1 MKKQRILLLLVVL
14 GIGMLKLGAQES
26 LVYRQTFDTNKMY
39 WPVDD
44 NFSIIGG
51 EYVLYKENQELY
63 AYLDLPSKD
72 GSFQIDTRFVDG
84 KDTAGYGLLF
94 RLQDPYNFYFFFL
107 VDQGYFLAGK
117 AVDRQGINFCP
128 WTYTSIIKAQ
138 AKNTLK
144 VTYQGQK
151 LTFLINNTEVFS
163 HQDSSFESGGIG
175 LYTQGGVR
183 VGFDDI
189 LVWETTAS
197 TQ

>member
-1 MKKQRILLLLVVL
+1 MKGQRIVLLLLV
-14 GIGMLKLGAQES
+14 MLICMLNIGAQEI

-39 WPVDD
+39 WPIDE
-44 NFSIIGG
+44 NFSIVDG
-51 EYVLYKENQELY
+51 EYVLHTENQELY
-63 AYLDLPSKD
+63 AYLDLSSKD
-72 GSFQIDTRFVDG
+72 GTFQLDTRFITG
-84 KDTAGYGLLF
+84 KSTAGYGLLF

-117 AVDRQGINFCP
+117 AVDRKGTNFCP

>member
-1 MKKQRILLLLVVL
+1 MKGQRIVLLLLVML
-14 GIGMLKLGAQES
+14 IGMLNIGAQEI

-39 WPVDD
+39 WPIDE
-44 NFSIIGG
+44 NFSIVDG
-51 EYVLYKENQELY
+51 EYVLHTENQELY
-63 AYLDLPSKD
+63 AYLDLSSKD
-72 GSFQIDTRFVDG
+72 GTFQLDTRFITG
-84 KDTAGYGLLF
+84 KSTAGYGLLF

-117 AVDRQGINFCP
+117 AVDRKGTNFCP
-128 WTYTSIIKAQ
+128 WTYTSIIKKQ
-138 AKNTLK
+138 ALNTLK

-183 VGFDDI
+183 VGFDNI
-189 LVWETTAS
+189 LV
-197 TQ
+197 